1 MENLNPQT
9 KKKIEDIKDSITSK
23 TDLKEIRKAKFGSST
38 KMNDWLKK
46 NYTYFSSE
54 ELEYLE
60 FTIPVEIVNDEE
72 KKSVEVPQSQ
82 TPIVKTTDLTTQALL
97 ELNSKDKMNF
107 ILSDEILALLLDLYK
122 KKEAGIKEELIV
134 PIEYSKLKDL
144 KITNCRLSA
153 DIYKRFT
160 KFCDKNNL
168 TITALM
174 NFILDEGVKKSL

>member
-1 MENLNPQT
+1 MENLNLQT

-60 FTIPVEIVNDEE
+60 FTIPVEVVNDEE
-72 KKSVEVPQSQ
+72 KTTIEVPQNQS
-82 TPIVKTTDLTTQALL
+82 PVVKTTDLTTQALL

-122 KKEAGIKEELIV
+122 KKAAGIKEELIV

-174 NFILDEGVKKSL
+174 NFILDDFLKKNK

>member
-60 FTIPVEIVNDEE
+60 FTIPVEVVNDEE
-72 KKSVEVPQSQ
+72 KTTIEVPQNQ
-82 TPIVKTTDLTTQALL
+82 TPVVKTTDLTTQALL

-122 KKEAGIKEELIV
+122 KKEAGSKEELIV
-134 PIEYSKLKDL
+134 PLEYSKLKDL

-174 NFILDEGVKKSL
+174 NFILDDFLKMNK

>member
-60 FTIPVEIVNDEE
+60 FTIPVEVVNDEE
-72 KKSVEVPQSQ
+72 KTTIEVPQSQ
-82 TPIVKTTDLTTQALL
+82 TLIVKTTDLTTQALL

-174 NFILDEGVKKSL
+174 NFILDDFLKKNK

>member
-9 KKKIEDIKDSITSK
+9 KKKIDDIKDSIASK

-54 ELEYLE
+54 ELKYLE
-60 FTIPVEIVNDEE
+60 FTIPVEVVNDEE
-72 KKSVEVPQSQ
+72 KKSEEVPQSQ
-82 TPIVKTTDLTTQALL
+82 TPIVKTTDLTIQALL

-122 KKEAGIKEELIV
+122 KKATGIKEELIV

-174 NFILDEGVKKSL
+174 NFILDDFLKKNK

>member
-144 KITNCRLSA
+144 KI
-153 DIYKRFT
+153 YK
-160 KFCDKNNL
+160 
-168 TITALM
+168 
-174 NFILDEGVKKSL
+174 IL

>member
-1 MENLNPQT
+1 M
-9 KKKIEDIKDSITSK
+9 
-23 TDLKEIRKAKFGSST
+23 
-38 KMNDWLKK
+38 
-46 NYTYFSSE
+46 
-54 ELEYLE
+54 
-60 FTIPVEIVNDEE
+60 
-72 KKSVEVPQSQ
+72 EVPQSQ

-174 NFILDEGVKKSL
+174 NFILDDFLKKNK

>member
-60 FTIPVEIVNDEE
+60 FTIPVEVVNDEE
-72 KKSVEVPQSQ
+72 KTTIEVPQNQS
-82 TPIVKTTDLTTQALL
+82 PVVKTTDLTTQALL

-107 ILSDEILALLLDLYK
+107 ILSDEILALLLDLYLS
-122 KKEAGIKEELIV
+122 LIH
-134 PIEYSKLKDL
+134 I
-144 KITNCRLSA
+144 
-153 DIYKRFT
+153 
-160 KFCDKNNL
+160 
-168 TITALM
+168 
-174 NFILDEGVKKSL
+174 

>member
-60 FTIPVEIVNDEE
+60 FTIPVEVVNDEE
-72 KKSVEVPQSQ
+72 KTTIEIPQNQ
-82 TPIVKTTDLTTQALL
+82 APVVKTTDLTTQALL

-134 PIEYSKLKDL
+134 PIEYSKLKEDEKS
-144 KITNCRLSA
+144 KI
-153 DIYKRFT
+153 
-160 KFCDKNNL
+160 
-168 TITALM
+168 
-174 NFILDEGVKKSL
+174 